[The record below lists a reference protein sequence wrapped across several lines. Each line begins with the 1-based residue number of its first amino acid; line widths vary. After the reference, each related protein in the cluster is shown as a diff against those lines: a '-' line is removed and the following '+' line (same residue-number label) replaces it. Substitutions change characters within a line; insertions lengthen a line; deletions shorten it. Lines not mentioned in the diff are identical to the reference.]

1 MMYTVIRGYCYL
13 NIHVPRLYIILEVT
27 YVYINV

>member
-13 NIHVPRLYIILEVT
+13 KNVVSRLYIILEVT